1 MKMCPTS
8 IRTET
13 VNIVRKVR
21 CGMMSSEGTDRGKL
35 SSAGSR
41 TVKIGIDRSR
51 LDGWC
56 WNSVR
61 ASLVSSMVAMDVR
74 KKIHSMMMLLRL
86 VIFAPSPYQ

>member
-1 MKMCPTS
+1 
-8 IRTET
+8 
-13 VNIVRKVR
+13 
-21 CGMMSSEGTDRGKL
+21 MMSSEGTDRGKP
-35 SSAGSR
+35 SSVGSR

-51 LDGWC
+51 LERWC

-86 VIFAPSPYQ
+86 VIFAPMSYQWAVNGQKSCVLPVE